1 VSPQKMTGLYWKSDA
16 VVTVIRPL
24 LKGTGDP
31 PERHRRGKISKKPGS
46 NFRFG
51 FFFYMSRHP
60 QRSAAKSTDPVL
72 LSQRTATGFFDFA
85 RNDNVINAP
94 TNLKIHAHH

>member
-1 VSPQKMTGLYWKSDA
+1 
-16 VVTVIRPL
+16 VIRL
-24 LKGTGDP
+24 NGIGGVTFQKTRI
-31 PERHRRGKISKKPGS
+31 EFSIRV
-46 NFRFG
+46 
-51 FFFYMSRHP
+51 FYMSRHP

>member
-1 VSPQKMTGLYWKSDA
+1 MTGLYWKSDA
-16 VVTVIRPL
+16 AVTVIRPL

-51 FFFYMSRHP
+51 FFLHEPSSSAERSEIDGSRVVVAAYCHWILRL
-60 QRSAAKSTDPVL
+60 RSE
-72 LSQRTATGFFDFA
+72 
-85 RNDNVINAP
+85 
-94 TNLKIHAHH
+94 

>member
-1 VSPQKMTGLYWKSDA
+1 
-16 VVTVIRPL
+16 VIRL
-24 LKGTGDP
+24 NGIG
-31 PERHRRGKISKKPGS
+31 GV
-46 NFRFG
+46 RFQKNPDRIFDSG
-51 FFFYMSRHP
+51 FFYMSRHP